1 MTERFLPPPPAP
13 RAAAFFDLDRTL
25 ISGSSTFTFGVAAWR
40 ASLLDGRRLTGD
52 AVRALSFRLFGASD
66 ERSAATRD
74 RMLDA
79 IRDVPEVD
87 LAALNG
93 VILPRLVEQVRP
105 ESRRLIEMHRTA
117 GREQWIVSASAQGI
131 VEPLAHAIGMTGG
144 IGTRVTV
151 RDGVF
156 TGELDGP
163 FVYGE
168 GKVVAIRT
176 IARERH
182 YDLER
187 CYAYSDSISDQP
199 MLELVGHPVAV
210 NPDRDLE
217 ALARSRGWPIVI
229 FAERRKRIL
238 TASTIAGGMLGL
250 AATAYGFGLQR
261 GRDAGRANGRADGH
275 TDAGRS
281 ARRSLFR

>member
-1 MTERFLPPPPAP
+1 MTERFLPPPSAP

-40 ASLLDGRRLTGD
+40 ASLLASRQLTGD

-66 ERSAATRD
+66 ERSASTRD
-74 RMLDA
+74 RLLGA
-79 IRDVPEVD
+79 IRDVPEAD

-105 ESRRLIEMHRTA
+105 ESRELIEMHRNA

-131 VEPLAHAIGMTGG
+131 VDPLAHAIGMTGG
-144 IGTRVTV
+144 IGTRVAV
-151 RDGVF
+151 RDGVY

-168 GKVVAIRT
+168 GKVEAIRT

-187 CYAYSDSISDQP
+187 CFAYSDSISDQP

-210 NPDRDLE
+210 NPDRALE
-217 ALARSRGWPIVI
+217 ALARSRGWPVVI
-229 FAERRKRIL
+229 FARRAKRIL
-238 TASTIAGGMLGL
+238 TASTVVGSVLGL
-250 AATAYGFGLQR
+250 AASAYGYGLHRGLATAGRR
-261 GRDAGRANGRADGH
+261 GRRDRRRAGRGVA
-275 TDAGRS
+275 
-281 ARRSLFR
+281 

>member
-1 MTERFLPPPPAP
+1 MTERFLPPPSAP

-40 ASLLDGRRLTGD
+40 ASLLASRQLTGD

-66 ERSAATRD
+66 ERSASTRD
-74 RMLDA
+74 RLLGA
-79 IRDVPEVD
+79 IRDVPEAD

-105 ESRRLIEMHRTA
+105 ESRELIEMHRNA

-131 VEPLAHAIGMTGG
+131 VDPLAHAIGMTGG
-144 IGTRVTV
+144 IGTRVAV
-151 RDGVF
+151 RDGVY
-156 TGELDGP
+156 TGDLDGP

-168 GKVVAIRT
+168 GKVEAIRT

-187 CYAYSDSISDQP
+187 CFAYSDSISDQP

-210 NPDRDLE
+210 NPDRALE
-217 ALARSRGWPIVI
+217 ALARSRGWPVVI
-229 FAERRKRIL
+229 FARRAKRIL
-238 TASTIAGGMLGL
+238 TASTVVGSVLGL
-250 AATAYGFGLQR
+250 AIGAYGYGLHRGLATAGHR
-261 GRDAGRANGRADGH
+261 GRRDRRRAGRGVA
-275 TDAGRS
+275 
-281 ARRSLFR
+281 

>member
-1 MTERFLPPPPAP
+1 MAERFSPPPARP

-40 ASLLDGRRLTGD
+40 ASLLDGRQLRGD

-66 ERSAATRD
+66 ERSASTRD
-74 RMLDA
+74 RLLDA
-79 IRDVPEVD
+79 IRDVPEDD

-93 VILPRLVEQVRP
+93 VILPQLVEQVRP
-105 ESRRLIEMHRTA
+105 ESRELIEMHRA
-117 GREQWIVSASAQGI
+117 EDREQWIVSASAQGI

-144 IGTRVTV
+144 IGTRIAV
-151 RDGVF
+151 RDGVY

-168 GKVVAIRT
+168 GKVEAIRA
-176 IARERH
+176 IAEGRH

-187 CYAYSDSISDQP
+187 CFAYSDSISDRP

-210 NPDRDLE
+210 NPDRGLE
-217 ALARSRGWPIVI
+217 TLARARGWPIVI
-229 FAERRKRIL
+229 FARRTKRIL
-238 TASTIAGGMLGL
+238 TASTLAGGMLGL
-250 AATAYGFGLQR
+250 AASAYGLGMQR
-261 GRDAGRANGRADGH
+261 GRA
-275 TDAGRS
+275 TVS
-281 ARRSLFR
+281 ARRRRRILPT

>member
-1 MTERFLPPPPAP
+1 MTERFLPPPSAP

-40 ASLLDGRRLTGD
+40 ASLLASRQLTGD

-66 ERSAATRD
+66 ERSASTRD
-74 RMLDA
+74 RLLGA
-79 IRDVPEVD
+79 IRDVPEAD

-105 ESRRLIEMHRTA
+105 ESRELIEMHRNA

-131 VEPLAHAIGMTGG
+131 VDPLAHAIGMTGG
-144 IGTRVTV
+144 IGTRVAV
-151 RDGVF
+151 RDGVY

-168 GKVVAIRT
+168 GKVEAIRT

-187 CYAYSDSISDQP
+187 CFAYSDSISDQP

-210 NPDRDLE
+210 NPDRALE
-217 ALARSRGWPIVI
+217 ALARSRGWPVVI
-229 FAERRKRIL
+229 FARRAKRIL
-238 TASTIAGGMLGL
+238 TASTVVGSVLGL
-250 AATAYGFGLQR
+250 AVSAYGYGLHRGLATA
-261 GRDAGRANGRADGH
+261 GRPGRRDRRRAGRGVA
-275 TDAGRS
+275 
-281 ARRSLFR
+281 

>member
-1 MTERFLPPPPAP
+1 MTERSLPPPPVP

-40 ASLLDGRRLTGD
+40 ASLLAGRQLSGD
-52 AVRALSFRLFGASD
+52 AARALSFRLFGASD
-66 ERSAATRD
+66 ERSASTRD
-74 RMLDA
+74 RLLAA
-79 IRDVPEVD
+79 IRDVPEAD

-105 ESRRLIEMHRTA
+105 ESHELIEMHRNA

-131 VEPLAHAIGMTGG
+131 VDPLAHAIGMTGG
-144 IGTRVTV
+144 IGTRVAV
-151 RDGVF
+151 HDGVY

-168 GKVVAIRT
+168 GKVEAIRT

-187 CYAYSDSISDQP
+187 CYAYSDSISDRP

-210 NPDRDLE
+210 NPDRALE
-217 ALARSRGWPIVI
+217 ALARSRGWPVVI
-229 FAERRKRIL
+229 FARRAKRIM
-238 TASTIAGGMLGL
+238 TVSTVAGSVLGL
-250 AATAYGFGLQR
+250 AASAYGYGLRRGMASADRR
-261 GRDAGRANGRADGH
+261 GRRDR
-275 TDAGRS
+275 
-281 ARRSLFR
+281 RRSGRGVA

>member
-1 MTERFLPPPPAP
+1 MSERFLPPPPAP

-40 ASLLDGRRLTGD
+40 ASLLGSRRLTGD

-66 ERSAATRD
+66 ERSASTRD
-74 RMLDA
+74 RLLDA
-79 IRDVPEVD
+79 IRDVPAED

-105 ESRRLIEMHRTA
+105 EARELIEMHRTA

-131 VEPLAHAIGMTGG
+131 VEPLAHAVGMTGG
-144 IGTRVTV
+144 IGTRIAV

-168 GKVVAIRT
+168 GKVEAMRT
-176 IARERH
+176 IAAERH

-187 CYAYSDSISDQP
+187 CYAYSDSISDRP

-210 NPDRDLE
+210 NPDRALE
-217 ALARSRGWPIVI
+217 TLARSRGWPIVI
-229 FAERRKRIL
+229 FARRAKRIL
-238 TASTIAGGMLGL
+238 TASTLAGGLLGV
-250 AATAYGFGLQR
+250 AASAYGYGVQR
-261 GRDAGRANGRADGH
+261 GRASHAGRRP
-275 TDAGRS
+275 
-281 ARRSLFR
+281 RRTLIP

>member
-1 MTERFLPPPPAP
+1 MAERLLPPPAAP
-13 RAAAFFDLDRTL
+13 HAAAFFDLDRPL
-25 ISGSSTFTFGVAAWR
+25 ISGSATFTFGVAAWR
-40 ASLLDGRRLTGD
+40 ASLLGSRRMTGD

-66 ERSAATRD
+66 ERSASTRD
-74 RMLDA
+74 RLLDA
-79 IRDVPEVD
+79 IREVPEAD

-105 ESRRLIEMHRTA
+105 ESRELIEMHRA
-117 GREQWIVSASAQGI
+117 ADREQWIVSASAQGR

-144 IGTRVTV
+144 IGTRIAV
-151 RDGVF
+151 RDGVY

-168 GKVVAIRT
+168 GKVEAIRE

-187 CYAYSDSISDQP
+187 CYAYSDSISDRP
-199 MLELVGHPVAV
+199 MLELVGHAVAV
-210 NPDRDLE
+210 NPDRGLE

-229 FAERRKRIL
+229 FARRTKRIL
-238 TASTIAGGMLGL
+238 TASTLAGGMLGV
-250 AATAYGFGLQR
+250 AASAYGYGLQR
-261 GRDAGRANGRADGH
+261 GRSTR
-275 TDAGRS
+275 GRS
-281 ARRSLFR
+281 ISGRR